1 MKAYSMDL
9 RERVLAACDAG
20 EVPVDVAE
28 QFEVSASWVRR
39 LKQRRREGRGIAP
52 RPRGGARGF
61 TIDRARL
68 AELVQQQ
75 PDATLE
81 EFRAKLGVTVTLS
94 AIWKAL
100 HALKISWKKS
110 RWSPRSGTVPT
121 SRRGGPSGPC
131 GEPGS
136 IRVGSSLSTKHG
148 RKRT

>member
-20 EVPVDVAE
+20 EVPADVAE
-28 QFEVSASWVRR
+28 RFDVSASWVRR
-39 LKQRRREGRGIAP
+39 LQQRRREGRGIAP

-61 TIDRARL
+61 TIDRTRL
-68 AELVQQQ
+68 AELVRAT

-110 RWSPRSGTVPT
+110 RWSPRSGTAPT
-121 SRRGGPSGPC
+121 WRRGEPSGC
-131 GEPGS
+131 SGGPGS
-136 IRVGSSLSTKHG
+136 IRVGSCSSTKHG
-148 RKRT
+148 QKRT